1 MKIYSP
7 KLSVPFDGW
16 TSFEALAEFLEAHS
30 SEEKA
35 CAYVVKHVLSGD
47 YYSQLSSEKLMAE
60 ARKHVQV
67 REIK

>member
-7 KLSVPFDGW
+7 KMSVPLDGW
-16 TSFEALAEFLEAHS
+16 PTFEALAEFIEAHS

-35 CAYVVKHVLSGD
+35 CAYVVKHILSGD
-47 YYSQLSSEKLMAE
+47 CYSQLSSEKLMAE

-67 REIK
+67 QEIK